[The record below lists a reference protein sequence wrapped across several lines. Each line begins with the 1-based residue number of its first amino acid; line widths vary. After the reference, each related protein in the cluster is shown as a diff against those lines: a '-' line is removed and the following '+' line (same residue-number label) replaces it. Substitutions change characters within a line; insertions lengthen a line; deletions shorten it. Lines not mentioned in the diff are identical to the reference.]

1 MNVLARAYEAGVKAA
16 AAATGVGSLVPPGK
30 VTSKAVTP
38 SATAPA
44 APSTGGQVAHVS
56 SRGGGGSPATS
67 SGMAASTIPSL
78 APGTF
83 GKGLPPQSPINPQ
96 TLATQAGAAGAGS
109 AFQLGSAGQRHSIR
123 TMGTELPAIAGAGMK
138 AGSFNMG
145 VTPDPGAKPD
155 KVPKADNG
163 PRTLGTSFDE
173 HPRINADIN
182 NAFNDLS
189 IPKNTDVLNEA
200 GQAQVGAP
208 RA

>member
-1 MNVLARAYEAGVKAA
+1 
-16 AAATGVGSLVPPGK
+16 
-30 VTSKAVTP
+30 
-38 SATAPA
+38 
-44 APSTGGQVAHVS
+44 
-56 SRGGGGSPATS
+56 
-67 SGMAASTIPSL
+67 
-78 APGTF
+78 
-83 GKGLPPQSPINPQ
+83 
-96 TLATQAGAAGAGS
+96 
-109 AFQLGSAGQRHSIR
+109 
-123 TMGTELPAIAGAGMK
+123 MGTELPAIAGAGMK